1 MLDWSKQ
8 RVIVTGGA
16 GFLGRAV
23 VGVLRARGVGAGQMV
38 VPRAADRDLRRPEE
52 ARRLVAEAAKAP
64 SAAGSPGGVVVI
76 HCAGLVGGLGLNRAR
91 PADMLHDNLLM
102 GLNVIDAAAGVG
114 RADKMSAPPG
124 RGGDTGR
131 LAEPRQPVAHRAD
144 GTSAPP
150 GPLSPGLA
158 DSATPSGGNRRGMKV
173 VIVGSMTSYPA
184 NAPLPYNEDSLFN
197 GLPDPEIA
205 PYGLSKL
212 GLLAALRA
220 YRTQYGLRSAF
231 PILVNLY
238 GPGDNIDDPLR
249 SHAAGAIMK
258 RFVDAAR
265 AGSPEVVC
273 WGTGAPTRDFLFVDD
288 AAEGVVRCA
297 EAIDDASPINIAS
310 GLETS
315 IKSLSETIARHAGYT
330 GRIVWDASKGDGIGR
345 RCLDISRARE
355 RLNWSPR
362 VSLDEGM
369 RRTVEWYRSKTG

>member
-1 MLDWSKQ
+1 M
-8 RVIVTGGA
+8 IVTGGA

-23 VGVLRARGVGAGQMV
+23 VGALRARGVHESSLT
-38 VPRAADRDLRRPEE
+38 VPRSATCDLRRADHARQLVQGTHE
-52 ARRLVAEAAKAP
+52 AMPPGAGLVI
-64 SAAGSPGGVVVI
+64 I

-102 GLNVIDAAAGVG
+102 GLNVIHAAARMGAAP
-114 RADKMSAPPG
+114 RTDSFAKPQESA
-124 RGGDTGR
+124 
-131 LAEPRQPVAHRAD
+131 AQKAHR
-144 GTSAPP
+144 TSAPP
-150 GPLSPGLA
+150 EPTGI
-158 DSATPSGGNRRGMKV
+158 KV
-173 VIVGSMTSYPA
+173 VVVGSMTSYPA
-184 NAPLPYNEDSLFN
+184 SAPLPYREESLFG

-212 GLLAALRA
+212 GLLAAVRA
-220 YRTQYGLRSAF
+220 YHGQYGLRSAF

-258 RFVDAAR
+258 RFVDAAK
-265 AGSPEVVC
+265 AHAAEVVC

-297 EAIDDASPINIAS
+297 EEIDDGTPINIAS

-315 IKSLSETIARHAGYT
+315 IKSLSEIIARHAGFT
-330 GRIVWDASKGDGIGR
+330 GRIVWDATKGDGVGR

-355 RLNWSPR
+355 RLGWSPR
-362 VSLDEGM
+362 VGLEEGM
-369 RRTVEWYRSKTG
+369 RRTVEWYRGRRG